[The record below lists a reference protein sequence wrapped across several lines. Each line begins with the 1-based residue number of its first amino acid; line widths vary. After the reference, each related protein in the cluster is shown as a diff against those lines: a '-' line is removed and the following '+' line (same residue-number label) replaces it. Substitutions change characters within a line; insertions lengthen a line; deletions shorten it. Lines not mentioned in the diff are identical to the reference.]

1 MRPLGSN
8 VIIKRASAEDSK
20 IILLD
25 APVRPNT
32 GTVVGLGPDVQ
43 GLHLN
48 DVVMFSDTFTAK
60 EIPGDEDLLVIGLDN
75 VLVVL

>member
-32 GTVVGLGPDVQ
+32 GVIVGLGPDVH